1 MVQDPDRNLRIL
13 NFMVGALIAIIT
25 KDFLSRNLH
34 LAFPPFHLLLQVF
47 RIRELAMCI
56 IGRLSNLN
64 PAFVMPT
71 LRKVLI
77 QILTELEYSGI
88 GRMKEQSA
96 KLLGHLIANAPKL
109 VRPYQEPILKVYLY
123 DRHNAS
129 AAIQCGPGDSLRPG
143 LEGYDC

>member
-1 MVQDPDRNLRIL
+1 
-13 NFMVGALIAIIT
+13 
-25 KDFLSRNLH
+25 
-34 LAFPPFHLLLQVF
+34 
-47 RIRELAMCI
+47 MCI

-88 GRMKEQSA
+88 GRNKEQSA

-109 VRPYQEPILKVYLY
+109 VRPYQEPILKVSSSCACIFTHALALV
-123 DRHNAS
+123 DIHT
-129 AAIQCGPGDSLRPG
+129 CT
-143 LEGYDC
+143 

>member
-1 MVQDPDRNLRIL
+1 MLRL
-13 NFMVGALIAIIT
+13 GTAL
-25 KDFLSRNLH
+25 RE
-34 LAFPPFHLLLQVF
+34 LLMHYFSPQVF

-88 GRMKEQSA
+88 GRNKEQSA

-109 VRPYQEPILKVYLY
+109 VRPYQEPILKVSSHL
-123 DRHNAS
+123 
-129 AAIQCGPGDSLRPG
+129 I
-143 LEGYDC
+143 

>member
-1 MVQDPDRNLRIL
+1 
-13 NFMVGALIAIIT
+13 
-25 KDFLSRNLH
+25 
-34 LAFPPFHLLLQVF
+34 
-47 RIRELAMCI
+47 MCI

-88 GRMKEQSA
+88 GRNKEQSA

-109 VRPYQEPILKVYLY
+109 VRPYQEPILKVC
-123 DRHNAS
+123 S
-129 AAIQCGPGDSLRPG
+129 CGWVCSERVCVWSL
-143 LEGYDC
+143 

>member
-1 MVQDPDRNLRIL
+1 
-13 NFMVGALIAIIT
+13 
-25 KDFLSRNLH
+25 
-34 LAFPPFHLLLQVF
+34 
-47 RIRELAMCI
+47 MCI

-88 GRMKEQSA
+88 GRNKEQSA

-109 VRPYQEPILKVYLY
+109 VRPYQEPILKV
-123 DRHNAS
+123 S
-129 AAIQCGPGDSLRPG
+129 SCSVPLRWVWWLVSMV
-143 LEGYDC
+143 LERI